1 MTLKSLA
8 AIVVCTFRF
17 RRPPM
22 RPKPRGSTSGS
33 SSVCRMPRLMW
44 DHPSGRVR
52 PIWSKSGR
60 ANGSRAGGCYT
71 DEGNGRVGTCD
82 RREGNGCTLEAAR
95 IAAL

>member
-8 AIVVCTFRF
+8 AIVVCTFSISATSDAAEAARKHKRVLKRLPHAAANVGSPF
-17 RRPPM
+17 RQSPAHMIEIRP
-22 RPKPRGSTSGS
+22 GQWIS
-33 SSVCRMPRLMW
+33 SW
-44 DHPSGRVR
+44 
-52 PIWSKSGR
+52 
-60 ANGSRAGGCYT
+60 GCYT